1 MILLPLRHALAFVAI
16 VLMARVATPV
26 AAAPAEIPGP
36 RAGKW
41 AHEYT
46 TLAPDPRVVWGRL
59 DNGVRYALLP
69 HRGVPGSVA
78 MRLVMLS
85 GSVDETDSER
95 GIAHFVEH
103 MVFRGTR
110 RFKYEEMVGFFQKLG
125 MEYGSDVNA
134 VTSFDYTA
142 YMLDFRDNDRELLH
156 QGLMLLRDFT
166 DSANFDSGYIEHE
179 RGVILSELR
188 LRSGGLSGENM
199 ASYLPLVFRGTRIQD
214 RSPGGLP
221 EQVRTFTR
229 EQFLAF
235 YRRCYRPDLAVVV
248 IVGDIDVAA
257 TTELVRE
264 EFGAIAARTDPVPPR
279 QEGKL
284 DTRKAL
290 RATVL
295 PISDV
300 GGIEVSA
307 TSVIR
312 PPSRP
317 DSLERQIER
326 QRRTFVTSLL
336 SDRIEQTLPGGE
348 GASYNVLM
356 GLETAEARAAGG
368 PEDWDATVTGLDE
381 VIRVTYESG
390 FTAREIEQLKRH
402 YTMLSTFM
410 IEQAATM
417 DPTGLASELV
427 DTITEHTVFTGF
439 EQTWRTFFD
448 WLGRVTPQDLLQT
461 FRNCWDLER
470 MAFHITGETEIK
482 GGEATVL
489 KRIAEVRK
497 GKMRTLRLETRDE
510 SVFTLLKWGTPT
522 PVVERS
528 EVPELGAKMYRFG
541 NNVRLN
547 FIPRRNEPGL
557 VQAFVRVGNG
567 VLDMPGNQP
576 ALKEFALQT
585 LLASGAG
592 RYTSEQIGE
601 IVSDHMLGF
610 SIDLEDHD
618 AFTFRGYT
626 RAEDFRAFL
635 GVTTEFLHK
644 PRFDTYLHRSVKLLA
659 AIQRVIGGFGMG
671 EGVRELEDYLF
682 KGDARFTWG
691 TVNNYLGMSVLDV
704 RNWIQP
710 QLTGG
715 YLEVTVVGDIE
726 EKTVIDLV
734 SRTLGSLP
742 VRAATKVMARPPA
755 PVTITAPAG
764 FQRIEFV
771 GEQHQGMV
779 IGTWPVQGAT
789 AVRDSIAVH
798 VLGRVMDIRIR
809 EQVRDNL
816 GLAYSPSTQFDEF
829 DGFPGFGLLQTVV
842 DCSPADSTRI
852 AELIASISASAA
864 KSGVTPGEFQGALG
878 VFKSQIRRAFLENGF
893 LLKQFSRAQ
902 ESPQSID
909 DLIAASKD
917 LFDTI
922 TIEEVN
928 AWAAKILPAANCR
941 TAAIVPKP
949 FVGILQTGAKP

>member
-1 MILLPLRHALAFVAI
+1 MSFSRPRPVLAALAFA
-16 VLMARVATPV
+16 LLAGFAAP
-26 AAAPAEIPGP
+26 AGAAPAEIPGP

-41 AHEYT
+41 AHDYT
-46 TLAPDPRVVWGRL
+46 TLAPDARVVWGRL

-78 MRLVMLS
+78 MRLVILS
-85 GSVDETDSER
+85 GSIDETDSER
-95 GIAHFVEH
+95 GIAHFTEH

-142 YMLDFRDNDRELLH
+142 YSLDLRDNNSGLIH

-166 DSANFDSGYIEHE
+166 DSAGFDPGYIEHE

-188 LRSGGLSGENM
+188 LRAGGLSGENM
-199 ASYLPLVFRGTRIQD
+199 ASYLPLVYRGHKLQH

-221 EQVRTFTR
+221 EQIRTFTR
-229 EQFLAF
+229 EQFLEF

-248 IVGDIDVAA
+248 IAGDIDVAGV
-257 TTELVRE
+257 TGLIRT
-264 EFGAIAARTDPVPPR
+264 EFGAIPARTDPVPAR
-279 QEGKL
+279 DEGRL

-290 RATVL
+290 RAAVL
-295 PISDV
+295 PISNV
-300 GGIEVSA
+300 GSVSVSA
-307 TSVIR
+307 TSATR
-312 PPSRP
+312 PPARP

-336 SDRIEQTLPGGE
+336 ADRIEQTLPGGA
-348 GASYNVLM
+348 GAQYETVM
-356 GLETAEARAAGG
+356 GIEMAEARAAGPAG
-368 PEDWDATVTGLDE
+368 QWDAAATGLDE
-381 VIRVTYESG
+381 VIRATYERG
-390 FTAREIEQLKRH
+390 FSAREIEQLRRH

-410 IEQAATM
+410 LEQAATM
-417 DPTGLASELV
+417 DPTGLAGDLV
-427 DTITEHTVFTGF
+427 DSITEHTVYIGF
-439 EQTWRTFFD
+439 EENWRIFFG
-448 WLGRVTPQDLLQT
+448 WLGAVTPQELLQSY
-461 FRNCWDLER
+461 RNCWDLER
-470 MAFHITGETEIK
+470 MAFHLAGELEIK

-489 KRIAEVRK
+489 KRLAEVRK
-497 GKMRTLRLETRDE
+497 GKLRTLRMETRDE
-510 SVFTLLKWGTPT
+510 SVFTLLRWGTPNA
-522 PVVERS
+522 VVERG
-528 EVPELGAKMYRFG
+528 EVPELGATMYRFG

-576 ALKEFALQT
+576 ALKEFGLQT

-592 RYTSEQIGE
+592 RYTAEQIGE
-601 IVSDHMLGF
+601 IVGDHMLAF
-610 SIDLEDHD
+610 SLDLDDHD

-626 RAEDFRAFL
+626 RTEDFKAFL

-644 PRFDTYLHRSVKLLA
+644 PRFDTYLHRSARLIA
-659 AIQRVIGGFGMG
+659 AMQRAMGGFGIG
-671 EGVRELEDYLF
+671 QGYRELEDHLF
-682 KGDARFTWG
+682 RGDPRFTWG

-704 RNWIQP
+704 RNWVQP
-710 QLTGG
+710 QLTDG
-715 YLEVTVVGDIE
+715 YLEMTVVGDIE
-726 EKTVIDLV
+726 EKALLDLV

-742 VRAATKVMARPPA
+742 VRAATKVMARTPA
-755 PVTITAPAG
+755 PVVISAPAG

-771 GEQHQGMV
+771 GEQHQAVV
-779 IGTWPVQGAT
+779 IGTWPAQGAT
-789 AVRDSIAVH
+789 SVRDTVAVH

-816 GLAYSPSTQFDEF
+816 GLAYSPQTRFEEF
-829 DGFPGFGLLQTVV
+829 DGFSGFGLLQTTV

-852 AELIASISASAA
+852 AELIAAISASAA
-864 KSGVTPGEFQGALG
+864 GAGVTPGEFQGALG
-878 VFKSQIRRAFLENGF
+878 VFKSQIGRAFLENSF
-893 LLKQFSRAQ
+893 LLRQFSRAQ
-902 ESPQSID
+902 ENPQSID
-909 DLIAASKD
+909 DLLAASRD

-928 AWAAKILPAANCR
+928 AWAEKILPASNCR
-941 TAAIVPKP
+941 AAAIVPKP
-949 FVGILQTGAKP
+949 FIGIFQTGK